1 MLRYIAK
8 SFWLLF
14 FSVVICCVLYPLV
27 LWSIGQAAF
36 PFQANGSL
44 LTGPDGKP
52 VGSRLIAQ
60 PFTKDEY
67 FQPRPS
73 AVSYNAAASASSSL
87 AASNYALRDR
97 VARTL
102 GPIVKYKSG
111 AKAGQLVAQDVESWF
126 GQDKFQGNPHIVAQ
140 WADLH
145 NSLAQAWV
153 DADPKN
159 GAYVDDWAKKHPAVV
174 AKWIKDNPV
183 TPKPKAADLAVVF
196 FESFSTENPEKF
208 PSAVTKKGTDGKD
221 ITMIEPVNTGTD
233 IQSIFFD
240 MWRQEHPDVQLQDIP
255 GDLVTASASGL
266 DPHITLQNAEYQMNR
281 VVSKWA
287 ADMKRNPNDVRK
299 EIEQIVQEN
308 ASAPW
313 NGIIGEK
320 YINVLEVNLALCKK
334 YGMPPTQ

>member
-73 AVSYNAAASASSSL
+73 AASYNAAASASSSL

-102 GPIVKYKSG
+102 GPIVKYRSG
-111 AKAGQLVAQDVESWF
+111 ARAGQLVAPDVESWF

-153 DADPKN
+153 NADPKN
-159 GAYVDDWAKKHPAVV
+159 GAYVDDWAKKHPAIV
-174 AKWIKDNPV
+174 AKWIKDNPG
-183 TPKPKAADLAVVF
+183 TPQPKAADLAVLF
-196 FESFSTENPEKF
+196 FETFSGENPGRF
-208 PSAVTKKGTDGKD
+208 PSVVTHTAADGK
-221 ITMIEPVNTGTD
+221 TQTTIEPVKDGTD

-240 MWRQEHPDVQLQDIP
+240 MWRQEHPDADIQNVP
-255 GDLVTASASGL
+255 GDLVTTSASGL
-266 DPHITLQNAEYQMNR
+266 DPHITLQNAEFQLER
-281 VVSKWA
+281 VASAWA
-287 ADMKRNPNDVRK
+287 AKKKTD
-299 EIEQIVQEN
+299 
-308 ASAPW
+308 ASAIRKDIEEILRKNAAAPW
-313 NGIIGEK
+313 EGLIGEK
-320 YINVLEVNLALCKK
+320 FVNVLEINLELRKL
-334 YGMPPTQ
+334 YGAP

>member
-27 LWSIGQAAF
+27 LWAIGQAAF
-36 PFQANGSL
+36 PFQANGSI

-67 FQPRPS
+67 FQPRLS
-73 AVSYNAAASASSSL
+73 AASYNAAASASSSL

-102 GPIVKYKSG
+102 GPIVKYRSG
-111 AKAGQLVAQDVESWF
+111 ARAGQLVAPDVESWF
-126 GQDKFQGNPHIVAQ
+126 QQDKFQGNPHIVAQ

-153 DADPKN
+153 NADPKN
-159 GAYVDDWAKKHPAVV
+159 GVYVDDWAKKHPALV
-174 AKWIKDNPV
+174 AKWIKDNPG
-183 TPKPKAADLAVVF
+183 TPQPKAADLAVLF
-196 FESFSTENPEKF
+196 FETFSGENPGRF
-208 PSAVTKKGTDGKD
+208 PSAVTKAAADGK
-221 ITMIEPVNTGTD
+221 TQTTIEPVKDGAD

-240 MWRQEHPDVQLQDIP
+240 MWRQEHPDADLQDVP
-255 GDLVTASASGL
+255 GDLVTTSASGL
-266 DPHITLQNAEYQMNR
+266 DPHITLQNAEFQLER
-281 VVSKWA
+281 VASAWA
-287 ADMKRNPNDVRK
+287 ARK
-299 EIEQIVQEN
+299 KTD
-308 ASAPW
+308 ASAIRTDIDKILQKNAAAPW
-313 NGIIGEK
+313 EGLIGEK
-320 YINVLEVNLALCKK
+320 FVNVLEINLKLRKL
-334 YGMPPTQ
+334 YGAP

>member
-1 MLRYIAK
+1 
-8 SFWLLF
+8 
-14 FSVVICCVLYPLV
+14 V

-73 AVSYNAAASASSSL
+73 AASYNAAASASSSL

-102 GPIVKYKSG
+102 GPIVKYRSG
-111 AKAGQLVAQDVESWF
+111 ARAGQLVAPDVESWF

-153 DADPKN
+153 NADPKN
-159 GAYVDDWAKKHPAVV
+159 GAYVDDWAKKHPANV
-174 AKWIKDNPV
+174 AKWIKDNPG
-183 TPKPKAADLAVVF
+183 TPQPKAADLAVLF
-196 FESFSTENPEKF
+196 FETFSGENPGKF
-208 PSAVTKKGTDGKD
+208 PSAVTHAVAGGK
-221 ITMIEPVNTGTD
+221 TETTIEPVGVGAD

-240 MWRQEHPDVQLQDIP
+240 MWRQEHPDADIQDVP
-255 GDLVTASASGL
+255 GDLVTTSASGL
-266 DPHITLQNAEYQMNR
+266 DPHITLQSAEFQLER
-281 VVSKWA
+281 VSSAWA
-287 ADMKRNPNDVRK
+287 AKKKTDASVIRKDIGKILQRN
-299 EIEQIVQEN
+299 
-308 ASAPW
+308 AAAPW
-313 NGIIGEK
+313 EGLIGEK
-320 YINVLEVNLALCKK
+320 FVNVVEVNLELRKL
-334 YGMPPTQ
+334 YGAP

>member
-27 LWSIGQAAF
+27 LWAIGQAAF
-36 PFQANGSL
+36 PFQANGSI

-73 AVSYNAAASASSSL
+73 AASYNAAASASSSL

-102 GPIVKYKSG
+102 GPIVKYRSG
-111 AKAGQLVAQDVESWF
+111 ARAGQLVAPDVESWF
-126 GQDKFQGNPHIVAQ
+126 QQDKFQGNPHIVAQ

-153 DADPKN
+153 NADPKN
-159 GAYVDDWAKKHPAVV
+159 GVYVDDWAKKHPALV
-174 AKWIKDNPV
+174 AKWIKDNPG
-183 TPKPKAADLAVVF
+183 TPQPKDADLAVLF
-196 FESFSTENPEKF
+196 FETFSGENPGRF
-208 PSAVTKKGTDGKD
+208 PSAVTKAAADGK
-221 ITMIEPVNTGTD
+221 TQTTIEPVKDGAD

-240 MWRQEHPDVQLQDIP
+240 MWRQEHPDADLQDVP
-255 GDLVTASASGL
+255 GDLVTTSASGL
-266 DPHITLQNAEYQMNR
+266 DPHITLQNAEFQLER
-281 VVSKWA
+281 VASAWA
-287 ADMKRNPNDVRK
+287 ARK
-299 EIEQIVQEN
+299 KTD
-308 ASAPW
+308 ASAIRTDIEKILQKNAAAPW
-313 NGIIGEK
+313 EGLIGEK
-320 YINVLEVNLALCKK
+320 FVNVLEINLKLRKL
-334 YGMPPTQ
+334 YGAP

>member
-14 FSVVICCVLYPLV
+14 FSVVICCILYPLV
-27 LWSIGQAAF
+27 LWAIGQAAF
-36 PFQANGSL
+36 PFQANGSI

-73 AVSYNAAASASSSL
+73 AASYNAAASASSSL

-102 GPIVKYKSG
+102 GPIVKYRSG
-111 AKAGQLVAQDVESWF
+111 ARAGQLVAPDVESWF
-126 GQDKFQGNPHIVAQ
+126 GQDRFQGNPHIVAQ

-153 DADPKN
+153 NADPKN
-159 GAYVDDWAKKHPAVV
+159 GAYVDDWAKKHPAIV
-174 AKWIKDNPV
+174 AKWIKDNPG
-183 TPKPKAADLAVVF
+183 TPQPKAADLAVLF
-196 FESFSTENPEKF
+196 FETFSGENPGRF
-208 PSAVTKKGTDGKD
+208 PSVVTHAAVGGKTQT
-221 ITMIEPVNTGTD
+221 IIEPVKDGTD

-240 MWRQEHPDVQLQDIP
+240 MWRQEHPDADIQNVP
-255 GDLVTASASGL
+255 GDLVTTSASGL
-266 DPHITLQNAEYQMNR
+266 DPHITLQNAEFQLER
-281 VVSKWA
+281 VASAWA
-287 ADMKRNPNDVRK
+287 AKKKTD
-299 EIEQIVQEN
+299 
-308 ASAPW
+308 ASAIRKDIEEILRKNAAAPW
-313 NGIIGEK
+313 EGLIGEK
-320 YINVLEVNLALCKK
+320 FVNVLEINLELRKL
-334 YGMPPTQ
+334 YGAP

>member
-73 AVSYNAAASASSSL
+73 AASYNAAASASSSL

-102 GPIVKYKSG
+102 GPIVKYRSG
-111 AKAGQLVAQDVESWF
+111 ARAGQLVAPDVENWF
-126 GQDKFQGNPHIVAQ
+126 QQDKFQGNPHIVAQ

-145 NSLAQAWV
+145 NSLATAWV
-153 DADPKN
+153 NADPKN
-159 GAYVDDWAKKHPAVV
+159 GAYVDDWAKKHPAIV
-174 AKWIKDNPV
+174 AKWIKDNPG
-183 TPKPKAADLAVVF
+183 TPQPKAADLAVLF
-196 FESFSTENPEKF
+196 FETFSGENPGRF
-208 PSAVTKKGTDGKD
+208 PSVVTHTDADGK
-221 ITMIEPVNTGTD
+221 TQTTIEPVKDGTD

-240 MWRQEHPDVQLQDIP
+240 MWRQEHPDADIQNVP
-255 GDLVTASASGL
+255 GDLVTTSASGL
-266 DPHITLQNAEYQMNR
+266 DPHITLQNAEFQLER
-281 VVSKWA
+281 VASAWA
-287 ADMKRNPNDVRK
+287 AKKKTD
-299 EIEQIVQEN
+299 
-308 ASAPW
+308 ASAIRKDIEEILRKNAAAPW
-313 NGIIGEK
+313 EGLIGEK
-320 YINVLEVNLALCKK
+320 FVNVLEINLELRKL
-334 YGMPPTQ
+334 YGAP

>member
-73 AVSYNAAASASSSL
+73 AASYNAAASASSSL

-102 GPIVKYKSG
+102 GPIVKYRSG
-111 AKAGQLVAQDVESWF
+111 ARAGQLVAPDVESWF
-126 GQDKFQGNPHIVAQ
+126 GQDRFQGNPHIVAQ

-153 DADPKN
+153 NADPKN
-159 GAYVDDWAKKHPAVV
+159 GAYVDDWAKKHPAIV
-174 AKWIKDNPV
+174 AKWIKDNPG
-183 TPKPKAADLAVVF
+183 TPQPKTADLAVLF
-196 FESFSTENPEKF
+196 FETFSGENPGRF
-208 PSAVTKKGTDGKD
+208 PSVVTHAAAGGK
-221 ITMIEPVNTGTD
+221 TQTTIEPVKDGTD

-240 MWRQEHPDVQLQDIP
+240 MWRQEHPDADIQNVP
-255 GDLVTASASGL
+255 GDLVTTSASGL
-266 DPHITLQNAEYQMNR
+266 DPHITLQNAEFQLER
-281 VVSKWA
+281 VASAWA
-287 ADMKRNPNDVRK
+287 AKKKTD
-299 EIEQIVQEN
+299 
-308 ASAPW
+308 ASAIRKDIEEILRKNAAAPW
-313 NGIIGEK
+313 EGLIGEK
-320 YINVLEVNLALCKK
+320 FVNVLEINLELRKL
-334 YGMPPTQ
+334 YGAP

>member
-73 AVSYNAAASASSSL
+73 AASYNAAASASSSL

-102 GPIVKYKSG
+102 GPIVKYRSG
-111 AKAGQLVAQDVESWF
+111 ARAGQLVAPDVESWF

-153 DADPKN
+153 NADPKN
-159 GAYVDDWAKKHPAVV
+159 GAYVDDWAKKHPANV
-174 AKWIKDNPV
+174 AKWIKDNPGN
-183 TPKPKAADLAVVF
+183 PQPKAADLAVLF
-196 FESFSTENPEKF
+196 FETFSGENPGKF
-208 PSAVTKKGTDGKD
+208 PSAVTHAVAGGK
-221 ITMIEPVNTGTD
+221 TETTIEPVGVGAD

-240 MWRQEHPDVQLQDIP
+240 MWRQEHPDADIQDVP
-255 GDLVTASASGL
+255 GDLVTTSASGL
-266 DPHITLQNAEYQMNR
+266 DPHITLQSAEFQLER
-281 VVSKWA
+281 VSSAWA
-287 ADMKRNPNDVRK
+287 AKKKTDASVIRKDIGKILQRN
-299 EIEQIVQEN
+299 
-308 ASAPW
+308 AAAPW
-313 NGIIGEK
+313 EGLIGEK
-320 YINVLEVNLALCKK
+320 FVNVVEVNLELRKL
-334 YGMPPTQ
+334 YGAP

>member
-14 FSVVICCVLYPLV
+14 FSVIICCVLYPLV

-73 AVSYNAAASASSSL
+73 AASYNAAASASSSL

-102 GPIVKYKSG
+102 GPIVKYRSG
-111 AKAGQLVAQDVESWF
+111 ARAGQLVAPDVESWF
-126 GQDKFQGNPHIVAQ
+126 GQDRFQGNPHIVAQ

-153 DADPKN
+153 NADPKN
-159 GAYVDDWAKKHPAVV
+159 GAYVDDWAKKHPANV
-174 AKWIKDNPV
+174 AKWIKDNPC
-183 TPKPKAADLAVVF
+183 TPQPKAADLAVLF
-196 FESFSTENPEKF
+196 FETFSGENPGKF
-208 PSAVTKKGTDGKD
+208 PSAVTHAVAGGK
-221 ITMIEPVNTGTD
+221 TETTIEPVGVGAD

-240 MWRQEHPDVQLQDIP
+240 MWRQEHPDADIQDVP
-255 GDLVTASASGL
+255 GDLVTTSASGL
-266 DPHITLQNAEYQMNR
+266 DPHITLQSAEFQLER
-281 VVSKWA
+281 VSSAWA
-287 ADMKRNPNDVRK
+287 AKKKTDASVIRKDIGKILQRN
-299 EIEQIVQEN
+299 
-308 ASAPW
+308 AAAPW
-313 NGIIGEK
+313 EGLIGEK
-320 YINVLEVNLALCKK
+320 FVNVVEVNLELRKL
-334 YGMPPTQ
+334 YGAP

>member
-73 AVSYNAAASASSSL
+73 AASYNAAASASSSL

-102 GPIVKYKSG
+102 GPIVKYRSG
-111 AKAGQLVAQDVESWF
+111 ARAGQLVAPDVESWF

-153 DADPKN
+153 NADPKN
-159 GAYVDDWAKKHPAVV
+159 GAYVDDWAKKHPANV
-174 AKWIKDNPV
+174 AKWIKDNPG
-183 TPKPKAADLAVVF
+183 TPQPKAADLAVLF
-196 FESFSTENPEKF
+196 FETFSGENPGKF
-208 PSAVTKKGTDGKD
+208 PSAVTHAVAGGK
-221 ITMIEPVNTGTD
+221 TETTIEPVGVGAD

-240 MWRQEHPDVQLQDIP
+240 MWRQEHPDADIQNVP
-255 GDLVTASASGL
+255 GDLVTTSASGL
-266 DPHITLQNAEYQMNR
+266 DPHITLQNAEFQLER
-281 VVSKWA
+281 VASAWA
-287 ADMKRNPNDVRK
+287 ARK
-299 EIEQIVQEN
+299 KTD
-308 ASAPW
+308 ASAIRVDIEKILQKNSAAPW
-313 NGIIGEK
+313 EGLIGEK
-320 YINVLEVNLALCKK
+320 FVNVLEINLELRKL
-334 YGMPPTQ
+334 YGAP

>member
-27 LWSIGQAAF
+27 LWAIGQAAF

-73 AVSYNAAASASSSL
+73 AASYNAAASASSSL

-102 GPIVKYKSG
+102 GPIVKYRSG
-111 AKAGQLVAQDVESWF
+111 ARAGQLVAPDVESWF
-126 GQDKFQGNPHIVAQ
+126 QQDKFQSSPHIVAQ

-153 DADPKN
+153 NADPKN
-159 GAYVDDWAKKHPAVV
+159 GAYVDDWAKKHPAIVV
-174 AKWIKDNPV
+174 KWIKDNPG
-183 TPKPKAADLAVVF
+183 TSQPKAADLAVLF
-196 FESFSTENPEKF
+196 FETFSGENPGRF
-208 PSAVTKKGTDGKD
+208 PCIVTHAAADGK
-221 ITMIEPVNTGTD
+221 TQTTIEPVKDGTD

-240 MWRQEHPDVQLQDIP
+240 MWRQEHPDADIQNVP
-255 GDLVTASASGL
+255 GDLVTTSASGL
-266 DPHITLQNAEYQMNR
+266 DPHITLQNAEFQLER
-281 VVSKWA
+281 VASAWA
-287 ADMKRNPNDVRK
+287 AKKKTD
-299 EIEQIVQEN
+299 
-308 ASAPW
+308 ASAIRKDIEEILRKNAAAPW
-313 NGIIGEK
+313 EGLIGEK
-320 YINVLEVNLALCKK
+320 FVNVLEINLELRKL
-334 YGMPPTQ
+334 YGAP

>member
-73 AVSYNAAASASSSL
+73 AASYNAAASASSSL

-102 GPIVKYKSG
+102 GPIVKYRSG
-111 AKAGQLVAQDVESWF
+111 ARAGQLVAPDVESWF
-126 GQDKFQGNPHIVAQ
+126 QQDKFQGNPHIVAQ

-153 DADPKN
+153 NADPKN
-159 GAYVDDWAKKHPAVV
+159 GAYVDDWAKKHPAIV
-174 AKWIKDNPV
+174 AKWIKDNPG
-183 TPKPKAADLAVVF
+183 TPQPKAADLAVLF
-196 FESFSTENPEKF
+196 FETFSGENPGRF
-208 PSAVTKKGTDGKD
+208 PSVVTHTDADGK
-221 ITMIEPVNTGTD
+221 TQTTIEPVKDGTD

-240 MWRQEHPDVQLQDIP
+240 MWRQEHPDADIQNVP
-255 GDLVTASASGL
+255 GDLVTTSASGL
-266 DPHITLQNAEYQMNR
+266 DPHITLQNAEFQLER
-281 VVSKWA
+281 VASAWA
-287 ADMKRNPNDVRK
+287 AKKKTD
-299 EIEQIVQEN
+299 
-308 ASAPW
+308 ASAIRKDIEEILRKNAAAPW
-313 NGIIGEK
+313 EGLIGEK
-320 YINVLEVNLALCKK
+320 FVNVLEINLELRKL
-334 YGMPPTQ
+334 YGAP

>member
-73 AVSYNAAASASSSL
+73 AASYNAAASASSSL

-102 GPIVKYKSG
+102 GPIVKYRSG
-111 AKAGQLVAQDVESWF
+111 ARAGQLVAPDVESWF

-153 DADPKN
+153 NADPKN
-159 GAYVDDWAKKHPAVV
+159 GAYVDDWAKKHPANV
-174 AKWIKDNPV
+174 AKWIKDNPG
-183 TPKPKAADLAVVF
+183 TPQPKAVAGGK
-196 FESFSTENPEKF
+196 TE
-208 PSAVTKKGTDGKD
+208 TT
-221 ITMIEPVNTGTD
+221 IEPVGVGAD

-240 MWRQEHPDVQLQDIP
+240 MWRQEHPDADIQDVP
-255 GDLVTASASGL
+255 GDLVTTSASGL
-266 DPHITLQNAEYQMNR
+266 DPHITLQSAEFQLER
-281 VVSKWA
+281 VSSAWA
-287 ADMKRNPNDVRK
+287 AKKKTDASVIRKDIGKILQRN
-299 EIEQIVQEN
+299 
-308 ASAPW
+308 AAAPW
-313 NGIIGEK
+313 EGLIGEK
-320 YINVLEVNLALCKK
+320 FVNVVEVNLELRKL
-334 YGMPPTQ
+334 YGAP

>member
-27 LWSIGQAAF
+27 LWAIGQAAF
-36 PFQANGSL
+36 PFQANGSI

-73 AVSYNAAASASSSL
+73 AASYNATASASSSL

-102 GPIVKYKSG
+102 GPIVKYRSG
-111 AKAGQLVAQDVESWF
+111 ARAGQLVAPDVESWF
-126 GQDKFQGNPHIVAQ
+126 QQDKFQGNPHIVAQ

-153 DADPKN
+153 NADPKN
-159 GAYVDDWAKKHPAVV
+159 GVYVDDWAKKHPALV
-174 AKWIKDNPV
+174 AKWIKDNPG
-183 TPKPKAADLAVVF
+183 TPQPKAADLAVLF
-196 FESFSTENPEKF
+196 FDTFSGENPGRF
-208 PSAVTKKGTDGKD
+208 PSAVTKAAADGK
-221 ITMIEPVNTGTD
+221 TQTTIEPVKDGAD

-240 MWRQEHPDVQLQDIP
+240 MWRQEHPDADIQDVP
-255 GDLVTASASGL
+255 GDLVTTSASGL
-266 DPHITLQNAEYQMNR
+266 DPHITLQNAEFQLER
-281 VVSKWA
+281 VASAWA
-287 ADMKRNPNDVRK
+287 AKKKTD
-299 EIEQIVQEN
+299 
-308 ASAPW
+308 ASAIRKDIEKILQKNAAAPW
-313 NGIIGEK
+313 EGLIGEK
-320 YINVLEVNLALCKK
+320 FVNVLEVNLELHKR
-334 YGMPPTQ
+334 YGAP

>member
-27 LWSIGQAAF
+27 LWAIGQAAF
-36 PFQANGSL
+36 PFQANGSI

-73 AVSYNAAASASSSL
+73 AASYNAAASASSSL

-102 GPIVKYKSG
+102 GPIVKYRSG
-111 AKAGQLVAQDVESWF
+111 AGAGQLVAPDVETWF
-126 GQDKFQGNPHIVAQ
+126 QQDKFQGNPHIVAQ

-153 DADPKN
+153 NADPKN
-159 GAYVDDWAKKHPAVV
+159 GAYVDDWAKKHPAIV
-174 AKWIKDNPV
+174 AKWVKDNPG
-183 TPKPKAADLAVVF
+183 TPQPKAADLAVLF
-196 FESFSTENPEKF
+196 FETFSGENPGRF
-208 PSAVTKKGTDGKD
+208 PSVVTHAAADGK
-221 ITMIEPVNTGTD
+221 TQTTIEPVKDGTD

-240 MWRQEHPDVQLQDIP
+240 MWRQEHPDADIQNVP
-255 GDLVTASASGL
+255 GDLVTTSASGL
-266 DPHITLQNAEYQMNR
+266 DPHITLQNAEFQLER
-281 VVSKWA
+281 VASAWA
-287 ADMKRNPNDVRK
+287 AKKKTD
-299 EIEQIVQEN
+299 
-308 ASAPW
+308 ASAIRKDIEEILRKNAAAPW
-313 NGIIGEK
+313 EGLIGEK
-320 YINVLEVNLALCKK
+320 FVNVLEINLELRKL
-334 YGMPPTQ
+334 YGAP